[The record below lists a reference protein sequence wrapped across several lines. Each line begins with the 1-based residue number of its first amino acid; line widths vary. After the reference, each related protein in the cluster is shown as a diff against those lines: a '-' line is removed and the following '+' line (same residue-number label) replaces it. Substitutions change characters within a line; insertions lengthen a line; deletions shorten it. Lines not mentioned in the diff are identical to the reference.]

1 MFSRLVIV
9 LTILSFLG
17 TALAQ
22 DKKLTLGDL
31 GISKDEVV
39 GDPQL
44 QKDLE
49 IRSSMLRKHQTWGLI
64 TQGLMT
70 AALLTGGMAKD
81 DSNELHQYLGMAT
94 FATYWTTAYY
104 SIFAPKPD
112 SVKDRGQNIKWH
124 KRLAWIHAPLMI
136 LTPIAGLL
144 ASADNRHHE
153 KSSGLAAQKGALGT
167 ATFVAY
173 TLSMTLMFIE
183 F

>member
-1 MFSRLVIV
+1 MLSRFALVFVSIF
-9 LTILSFLG
+9 ILGSSF
-17 TALAQ
+17 AQ
-22 DKKLTLGDL
+22 EKKLTLGDL
-31 GISKDEVV
+31 GIGNEEVV
-39 GDPQL
+39 GDPKL
-44 QKDLE
+44 QKELQV
-49 IRSSMLRKHQTWGLI
+49 RSSMLRKHQTWGLV

-70 AALLTGGMAKD
+70 AALLTGGMAD

-112 SVKDRGQNIKWH
+112 SVKDHGQNIKWH

-144 ASADNRHHE
+144 ASADNRHHK
-153 KSSGLAAQKGALGT
+153 KSTGLAAQKGTLGA